1 MTNVIGY
8 VRRSS
13 DRQEES
19 LEQQRAKLEAYAQ
32 SKGWQLKAI
41 YSDDAISGSEM
52 HRPGLDQLMQTAT
65 DDDDVQIILAWD
77 RNRIARPKDAVDG
90 MMLERRI
97 MKAGK
102 RVVYAATGRETDQ
115 SFESGLMGYIEHHQ
129 NGDYLRKLSRD
140 TMRGIVSRVQRGL
153 WPGGPIPFG
162 YDRLLLDGKTPKR
175 IVRDMEDGSQVIL
188 NPESGKVI
196 EELPKGRK
204 FKKQDHETC
213 TLVPS
218 DPARVRALQKLFC
231 DFAAGKPSRTC
242 REELNSS
249 GFRTSRGNYFT
260 PQTLLPIL
268 ENRAYLGQLVY
279 NKRTESKWHRYVN
292 GQSVERLDEGLEK
305 RSEGDLIITDD
316 AWEPLIDQ
324 ATFDKVQERRQESKA
339 KNTHYRGNAM
349 RSQYLLSG
357 LFYCGVCGG
366 KMTGSTTKSG
376 KGYKKRYYVCS
387 CHSSG
392 QKDRCP
398 KRYSVPAQVVEDHV
412 TTLIRSD
419 LEKLKGDKKLAD
431 LVQQELEK
439 LFGRNTDAQ
448 DQLQRRVA
456 ELDQKLA
463 NLRQHLIEL
472 DAETAKALGIYDQA
486 NDVEVRKRMGP
497 SMRK

>member
-1 MTNVIGY
+1 M
-8 VRRSS
+8 
-13 DRQEES
+13 
-19 LEQQRAKLEAYAQ
+19 
-32 SKGWQLKAI
+32 
-41 YSDDAISGSEM
+41 
-52 HRPGLDQLMQTAT
+52 
-65 DDDDVQIILAWD
+65 
-77 RNRIARPKDAVDG
+77 
-90 MMLERRI
+90 
-97 MKAGK
+97 
-102 RVVYAATGRETDQ
+102 
-115 SFESGLMGYIEHHQ
+115 
-129 NGDYLRKLSRD
+129 
-140 TMRGIVSRVQRGL
+140 
-153 WPGGPIPFG
+153 
-162 YDRLLLDGKTPKR
+162 
-175 IVRDMEDGSQVIL
+175 
-188 NPESGKVI
+188 
-196 EELPKGRK
+196 PKGRK

-376 KGYKKRYYVCS
+376 KGYKTRYYVCS